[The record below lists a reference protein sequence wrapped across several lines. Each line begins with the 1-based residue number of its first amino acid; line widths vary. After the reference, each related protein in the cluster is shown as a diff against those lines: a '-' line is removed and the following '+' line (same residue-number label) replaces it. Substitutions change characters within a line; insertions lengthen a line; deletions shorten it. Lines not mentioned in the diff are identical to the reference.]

1 MRKGFW
7 KGLRITE
14 IGILLGLIIAIGI
27 VVFFRYDRF
36 LCRSMQSEAKFF
48 LKEIAH
54 AQKYYYEEFQAYAP
68 IKELLQTR
76 RAVIHQNYYDFL
88 DDSTPTRST
97 FRIKAIGRKETLV
110 DSDSWIIDQNGT
122 LVNQSQKCL
131 AY

>member
-14 IGILLGLIIAIGI
+14 IAILLVLIATVGM

-36 LCRSMQSEAKFF
+36 RCRSMQSEAKFF

-54 AQKYYYEEFQAYAP
+54 AQKYYYEEHRTYAA
-68 IKELLQTR
+68 INELRDTQ
-76 RAVIHQNYYDFL
+76 RAVILQNYYDFL
-88 DDSTPTRST
+88 DESAPSRAT
-97 FRIKAIGRKETLV
+97 FRIKAVGRKDTLV
-110 DSDSWIIDQNGT
+110 DGDVWIIDQNGT